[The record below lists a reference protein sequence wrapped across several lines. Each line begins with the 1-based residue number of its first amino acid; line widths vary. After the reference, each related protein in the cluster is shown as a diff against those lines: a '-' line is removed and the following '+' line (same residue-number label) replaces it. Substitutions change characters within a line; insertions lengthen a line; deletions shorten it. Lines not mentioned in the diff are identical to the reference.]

1 MDAVK
6 DDDGESQDID
16 AISIFNDPFEEE
28 RQFDRENWEEVIDL
42 ERGDDV
48 HNIKLHSLNES
59 GKKKK
64 ELLVTGGYK
73 QDIECLM
80 DRDILS
86 ELVPQK
92 ANQNEIVKE
101 AMMQYVAE
109 VP

>member
-1 MDAVK
+1 M
-6 DDDGESQDID
+6 
-16 AISIFNDPFEEE
+16 
-28 RQFDRENWEEVIDL
+28 